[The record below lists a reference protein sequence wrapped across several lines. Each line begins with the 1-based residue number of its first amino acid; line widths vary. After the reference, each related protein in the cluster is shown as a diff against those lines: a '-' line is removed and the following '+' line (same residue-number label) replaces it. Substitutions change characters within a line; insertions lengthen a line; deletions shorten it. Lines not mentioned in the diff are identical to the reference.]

1 IGTVILSPL
10 SGYLYERLGFSHT
23 YFMMGCTVLFF
34 TIISAF
40 LLQNNKR
47 TEPVIAENAH
57 A

>member
-1 IGTVILSPL
+1 TVILSPL